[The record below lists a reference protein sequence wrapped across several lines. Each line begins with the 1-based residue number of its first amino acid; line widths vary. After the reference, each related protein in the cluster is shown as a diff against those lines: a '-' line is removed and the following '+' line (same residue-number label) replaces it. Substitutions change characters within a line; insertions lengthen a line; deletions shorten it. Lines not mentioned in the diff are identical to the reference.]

1 VLRGSPILVLDE
13 ATSSLDSE
21 SESLIQEALGALMA
35 DRTVIVI
42 AHRLSTVQ
50 AMDRLDLLADGE
62 IREAGGHAQLLA
74 AGNTYASLWQQQ
86 SGRLSRRPRVSC

>member
-1 VLRGSPILVLDE
+1 MLRGSPILVLDE

-62 IREAGGHAQLLA
+62 IREDGGHAQLLA

-86 SGRLSRRPRVSC
+86 SGGFLGVPA

>member
-1 VLRGSPILVLDE
+1 VLSGSPILVLDE
-13 ATSSLDSE
+13 ATGSLGSE
-21 SESLIQEALGALMA
+21 SESLIQEALGTLVA

-50 AMDRLDLLADGE
+50 AMDRPVVLADGE
-62 IREAGGHAQLLA
+62 MREDGSHTQLLA

-86 SGRLSRRPRVSC
+86 FGAFLGVPE

>member
-50 AMDRLDLLADGE
+50 ALDRLDLLADGE
-62 IREAGGHAQLLA
+62 IREDGGHAQLLA
-74 AGNTYASLWQQQ
+74 AGITYASLWQQR
-86 SGRLSRRPRVSC
+86 SGGFLGVPA